1 MKIRSVEVRHFRSIE
16 DAALPQCGGLN
27 ILIGKNNAGKSNM
40 LGTIELVIIHLKG
53 KRVVGPWRAN
63 RPHEEFTD
71 RDVSTPMRV
80 GIEFELPSALNA
92 ELRGRLGKEAPH
104 LERSIEQIATHN
116 SVVVIVAGSIADSGS
131 YLFVEQIAVGK
142 LARRDDDLTADGIRL
157 LSVPR
162 PVASELYRNYT
173 LAQELNADLET
184 LEQLRTGRR
193 VPIEYIFEQP
203 REERVRYLDVTHR
216 PMRADLRAAITA
228 RLTTA
233 KTPEEFQS
241 GVMELIADIK
251 QKMEELARRE
261 TEGSLS
267 AFAGETRTIP
277 GYVEWLIEALAE
289 IPFLHLG
296 ERKQQIGREEAQ
308 TLLQLKVRRKG
319 PDRLLTIQQAIRS
332 LLGVTVDAFEPETSD
347 GRSGEP
353 KAEMDV
359 GDFLVEANGAG
370 IREALRI
377 ILDLELKQPQL
388 VLIEEPE
395 VHLHPGLSQVIARY
409 LRDKSSDIQLFI
421 TTQSTDFIDS
431 VSFKNLYLVSR
442 DNTGKTTCDLIGGDD
457 AVARVPAE
465 LGLRPSTIFMFD
477 RLVFVE
483 GASDEAVLRELARK
497 LEVDLARSN
506 VGFVHMGGV
515 RNFAHFAAE
524 ATLEVFTRRR
534 IRLWFVADR
543 DERDDA
549 EVGQMMQ
556 RLRDRAR
563 LVVLTKRELENYLLD
578 PGTIVQF
585 IKEKRRLAGV
595 ETDRVDVDSVRQ
607 ALQEEIGGLKEEV
620 IRLRLERKALGPVF
634 LHTREVMG
642 SLEERLD
649 KGLAELT
656 ERKTKLGEDR
666 NLVRTAVDAEWNLD
680 AFRLVPGST
689 LLTKLAQRFG
699 VVFSKHRGDSE
710 RLARL
715 LPLESIDRELRELL
729 EEISRERQED

>member
-431 VSFKNLYLVSR
+431 VSFKNLS
-442 DNTGKTTCDLIGGDD
+442 
-457 AVARVPAE
+457 
-465 LGLRPSTIFMFD
+465 
-477 RLVFVE
+477 
-483 GASDEAVLRELARK
+483 
-497 LEVDLARSN
+497 
-506 VGFVHMGGV
+506 
-515 RNFAHFAAE
+515 
-524 ATLEVFTRRR
+524 
-534 IRLWFVADR
+534 
-543 DERDDA
+543 
-549 EVGQMMQ
+549 
-556 RLRDRAR
+556 
-563 LVVLTKRELENYLLD
+563 
-578 PGTIVQF
+578 
-585 IKEKRRLAGV
+585 
-595 ETDRVDVDSVRQ
+595 
-607 ALQEEIGGLKEEV
+607 
-620 IRLRLERKALGPVF
+620 
-634 LHTREVMG
+634 
-642 SLEERLD
+642 
-649 KGLAELT
+649 
-656 ERKTKLGEDR
+656 
-666 NLVRTAVDAEWNLD
+666 
-680 AFRLVPGST
+680 
-689 LLTKLAQRFG
+689 
-699 VVFSKHRGDSE
+699 
-710 RLARL
+710 
-715 LPLESIDRELRELL
+715 
-729 EEISRERQED
+729 